1 MSKLFTE
8 FQLNSPRGQMTLPNR
23 MIVAPMC
30 QYSSEDGLANDWHLT
45 HWTNLMNSGAGA
57 VIIEATGVTADG
69 RITPNCLGIWNDA
82 GEQAITERLK
92 RARKLA
98 PQGLVGLQ
106 LCHAGRKASSQV
118 PWEGGAL
125 IPPASPGGWQ
135 TVAPSA
141 VGHNPN
147 EPAPK

>member
-8 FQLNSPRGQMTLPNR
+8 FQLNSPRGQMTLANR

-82 GEQAITERLK
+82 GASDYGAFKTRQKISTARLGW
-92 RARKLA
+92 AA
-98 PQGLVGLQ
+98 T
-106 LCHAGRKASSQV
+106 V
-118 PWEGGAL
+118 PCG
-125 IPPASPGGWQ
+125 
-135 TVAPSA
+135 
-141 VGHNPN
+141 
-147 EPAPK
+147 